1 MNDILTQSCRL
12 NRNGGMYDSRFSYC
26 HAWIKMKKITKNQSK
41 GYAKKVK
48 HSAKPEEKKK
58 QTASKPKEGS
68 FLYLLPEDISA
79 KKLHDALS
87 FLNAKQLEVWTELNL
102 LEVTADEGTITFE
115 DMRESLS
122 EEDVRM
128 LDGLGF
134 KKVYAADYY
143 LGDKSLLHKIMET
156 FISDF
161 GGKIGSDT
169 EDFRPF
175 MEIKE
180 I

>member
-1 MNDILTQSCRL
+1 
-12 NRNGGMYDSRFSYC
+12 
-26 HAWIKMKKITKNQSK
+26 MKKKTKNHSK
-41 GYAKKVK
+41 GYEKKDK
-48 HSAKPEEKKK
+48 HIAKPEEKKK

-68 FLYLLPEDISA
+68 FLYMLPEDISA
-79 KKLHDALS
+79 KKLHDALG

-128 LDGLGF
+128 
-134 KKVYAADYY
+134 YAADYY